1 MEFSI
6 HDYCCWISKPI
17 DTKYTLKII
26 HTHTQSII
34 YMLLQLTSL
43 QFIYYSVKVYIYMS
57 CLYMYILTRSQ
68 VNNQRCQ
75 ILIVLYS
82 FESIQKTYSIKY
94 LIFNK
99 MFRYIWIKRVLIK
112 IVLDGK
118 KNNIMLEYSVISNG
132 NNNEI
137 NLIGEI

>member
-26 HTHTQSII
+26 HTHSII
-34 YMLLQLTSL
+34 YMLLQLTSV

-68 VNNQRCQ
+68 VNNQRRQ